1 VTKTSARSS
10 LALERRK
17 QLRQERR
24 QERWKQIWR
33 IAVLSGSAGAMGWLL
48 LQQGWVVRNPS
59 QIEVIGSRQVN
70 RERVIQEG
78 KLRLPLQLL
87 TLRPQ
92 QLAAQL
98 SAGLPVEY
106 VQVSRLMLPPRL
118 QIKLVDREAVAQAQ
132 RRTRTGFETGFVDR
146 LGNWMTRRQH
156 EGGSNASAPTVMV
169 VGWQEHLRP
178 PLSQV
183 LAQRN
188 HLGSPLQQVRF
199 EPNGSLWLRTAALG
213 DIHLGPPD
221 TRLPERLDVLRH
233 LSKELPEQIR
243 SLKVQSID
251 LTDPDQPEL
260 GLPAK
265 PVAKTAATPAP
276 AAD

>member
-1 VTKTSARSS
+1 VTKTSTRSS

-48 LQQGWVVRNPS
+48 LQQGWVVRSPN

-78 KLRLPLQLL
+78 KLNLPLQLL

-92 QLAAQL
+92 LLANQL

-132 RRTRTGFETGFVDR
+132 RRTRSGFEMGFVDR
-146 LGNWMTRRQH
+146 LGNWMTRRQQQ
-156 EGGSNASAPTVMV
+156 GGSNAAAPTVMV
-169 VGWQEHLRP
+169 VGWQEALKA
-178 PLSQV
+178 PLAQV

-188 HLGSPLQQVRF
+188 HLGSALQQVRF
-199 EPNGSLWLRTAALG
+199 DPNGSLWLRTAALG

-221 TRLPERLDVLRH
+221 GRLAERLDVLRH
-233 LSKELPEQIR
+233 LSKELPAQIR

-251 LTDPDQPEL
+251 LSDPDQPEL

-265 PVAKTAATPAP
+265 PVAKAATAAAP